1 MQNLTSTCR
10 ILYDNFAQT
19 ERDYRIKEAGLQREI
34 EYLEGRVEELEEENA
49 DLQSSVDD
57 LQREVENQNI
67 DISDLED
74 QLIVIGDES
83 REVERAHEQCRNEL
97 REVDGIIEDTYE
109 QVHGMIRLLK
119 ERHSDMDY
127 DVYTSMMNILLHSQS
142 VLLRR

>member
-67 DISDLED
+67 EIGDLED

-83 REVERAHEQCRNEL
+83 REVERVVRNEF

-109 QVHGMIRLLK
+109 QVRGMIRLLK